1 MTHEEARRR
10 LERSTEFQFQGDL
23 VLVRDPRWLRSI
35 DALRAE
41 ERPAEV
47 RRASPAAAIAVA
59 ERAA

>member
-10 LERSTEFQFQGDL
+10 LERTTEFQFEGDL

-35 DALRAE
+35 DVLRVE
-41 ERPAEV
+41 D
-47 RRASPAAAIAVA
+47 RADETWRAAPLAKVWT

>member
-10 LERSTEFQFQGDL
+10 LERTTEFSFRGDL

-35 DALRAE
+35 DALRSEDRTAE
-41 ERPAEV
+41 A
-47 RRASPAAAIAVA
+47 RRASPVAHVLA